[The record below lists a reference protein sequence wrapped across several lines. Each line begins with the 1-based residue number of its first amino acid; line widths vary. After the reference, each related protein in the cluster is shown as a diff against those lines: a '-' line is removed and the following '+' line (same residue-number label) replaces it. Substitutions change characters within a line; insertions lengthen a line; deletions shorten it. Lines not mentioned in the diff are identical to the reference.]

1 MLIAG
6 LLTPKPGVKTGRALM
21 AETCSVFAERVQ
33 SLPALNITDFR
44 SATMET
50 LVKYE

>member
-1 MLIAG
+1 
-6 LLTPKPGVKTGRALM
+6 M
-21 AETCSVFAERVQ
+21 AEIDSVFAERVQ
-33 SLPALNITDFR
+33 SLPTLNGTEFS

>member
-1 MLIAG
+1 
-6 LLTPKPGVKTGRALM
+6 M
-21 AETCSVFAERVQ
+21 AAMDTVVAEGAR
-33 SLPALNITDFR
+33 SLSALNITDFI